1 MKVILTDKV
10 KTLGNLGEI
19 LNVTA
24 GFARNYLFPRKLAV
38 LADESHSAILA
49 NQKRALKK
57 RIDAEKKR
65 AEDLGAKLKG
75 LTLDFTR
82 RVGANGKL
90 FGTITT
96 SELAKIL
103 HERGVEIERRLLHL
117 EVPIKGLGTFDVKA
131 KLFTGVDQV
140 FKVKVVMD
148 PAQAEEIKK
157 REELAR
163 KRKEKK
169 AQEDAEAAKN
179 GGVEAKAA
187 ASADEE

>member
-19 LNVTA
+19 LSVTA
-24 GFARNYLFPRKLAV
+24 GFARNFLFPRKLAV
-38 LADESHSAILA
+38 LADESHSKILE

-57 RIDAEKKR
+57 RIDSEKKR
-65 AEDLGAKLKG
+65 AEELGSKLKG

-96 SELAKIL
+96 TELAKIL
-103 HERGVEIERRLLHL
+103 HERGVDVERRLLHL
-117 EVPIKGLGTFDVKA
+117 DIPIKGLGTFDVKA
-131 KLFTGVDQV
+131 KLFSGVEQI

-169 AQEDAEAAKN
+169 AQEDAEAPKDGA
-179 GGVEAKAA
+179 VEAKAA
-187 ASADEE
+187 DSAEDE